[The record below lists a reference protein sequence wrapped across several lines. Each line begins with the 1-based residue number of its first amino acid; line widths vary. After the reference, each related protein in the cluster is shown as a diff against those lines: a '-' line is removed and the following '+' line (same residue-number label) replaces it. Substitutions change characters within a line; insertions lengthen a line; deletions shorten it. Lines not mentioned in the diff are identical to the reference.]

1 MARETDPRLQKTLV
15 IGGIKDFIDKSI
27 APRLARYG
35 LAVEWHWS
43 MERPLNKADIRI
55 PAGCQVVIAMVDMF
69 AHGHTMGG
77 HVREAAEKVG
87 ALYIATQRKMSIFD
101 RDLRLR
107 GFEPV
112 GPFAALA
119 VIETEVEEFG
129 YAMTTPPTKPKDAVV
144 DVSLDQR
151 LKQGDVEAAKL
162 DLRGAVKR
170 LKALGCKSILWTPE
184 HGLEI
189 VMPVVIVQDQTTHLD
204 VE

>member
-43 MERPLNKADIRI
+43 MERPLSKSDVRI
-55 PAGCQVVIAMVDMF
+55 PPDCQVVIAMVDMF
-69 AHGHTMGG
+69 THGHTMGP
-77 HVREAAEKVG
+77 HIREAAEKAGVV
-87 ALYIATQRKMSIFD
+87 YIATQRKMSIFD

-112 GPFAALA
+112 GPFVALA
-119 VIETEVEEFG
+119 TIETEVEEFG
-129 YAMTTPPTKPKDAVV
+129 YAMTTIKPRDAVV
-144 DVSLDQR
+144 EVPLDQR
-151 LKQGDVEAAKL
+151 LKHGDVEAAKL
-162 DLRGAVKR
+162 DLRAVMKR
-170 LKALGCKSILWTPE
+170 LKALGCKSVLWTPE
-184 HGLEI
+184 GGLEI
-189 VMPVVIVQDQTTHLD
+189 VMPVVIVQDQTTHLE